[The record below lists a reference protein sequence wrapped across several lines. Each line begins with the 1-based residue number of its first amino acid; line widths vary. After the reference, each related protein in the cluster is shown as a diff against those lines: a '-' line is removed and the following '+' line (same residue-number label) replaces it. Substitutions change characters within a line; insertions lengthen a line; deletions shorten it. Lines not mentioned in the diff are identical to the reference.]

1 MGIFSRMSDI
11 VNSNLNAMLDK
22 AEDPEKV
29 VRLII
34 QEMEDT
40 LVEVRSAAARTIAD
54 RKELERREDYAARE
68 IDEWQRRAELAISKG
83 RDDLAKAAL
92 GEKARVSDLLAG
104 LRAQHREVDLGLT
117 KLGDDVVAL
126 QAKLADAKNRQK
138 GLELRQHTAANRWRA
153 RSRTHDARI
162 NDALGRF
169 EHYEHKLERMEG
181 KVEAYDFG
189 QQRDLDRQ
197 FADLETDDHVA
208 AELAALKQRMGVAP
222 TAAPE
227 PEATPAPAPAAVAP
241 DAAAGDQN

>member
-11 VNSNLNAMLDK
+11 VNSNINAMLDK

-54 RKELERREDYAARE
+54 RKELERREDYANRE

-92 GEKARVSDLLAG
+92 GEKARVTELLAA
-104 LRAQHREVDLGLT
+104 LKTQHREVDLGLA
-117 KLGDDVVAL
+117 KLGDDIVAL

-138 GLELRQHTAANRWRA
+138 GLELRQHTAANRLRA
-153 RSRTHDARI
+153 RSRTHDGRI
-162 NDALGRF
+162 DDALGRF

-189 QQRDLDRQ
+189 QQRSLSRQ
-197 FADLETDDHVA
+197 FADLETDDRVE
-208 AELAALKQRMGVAP
+208 AELSALKQRMGVA
-222 TAAPE
+222 TAPAPE
-227 PEATPAPAPAAVAP
+227 PAPAPAEAAAP
-241 DAAAGDQN
+241 DAPAPDQTPHA